1 LIHITQ
7 FVAASVAVILLPGPG
22 QIAILTATLS
32 GGWKSGLKAV
42 AGLVT
47 GDLCIMALTALG
59 VATVFRMYPGS
70 VRILRL
76 AGGLCIGW
84 IGLRV
89 LFSRL
94 GALTAVEDVRGEPRW
109 YLRTVGITL
118 LNPKAILFFV
128 SFFPLF
134 MDPTMG
140 VVRSFLQMGVI
151 FTALSGSYLIL
162 FSWMGSRL
170 SRWLQSSAWAA
181 VWVPR
186 TLGAIILGFG
196 SWMLLE

>member
-1 LIHITQ
+1 MLHFTQ

-22 QIAILTATLS
+22 QIAVLAATLS
-32 GGWKSGLKAV
+32 GGWTSGLKAV

-59 VATVFRMYPGS
+59 VATVFRTCPGV
-70 VRILRL
+70 VRIVHW
-76 AGGLCIGW
+76 AGGLCICW
-84 IGLRV
+84 IGLCV
-89 LFSRL
+89 LLSRL
-94 GALTAVEDVRGEPRW
+94 DALIPAENARSNQNW

-134 MDPTMG
+134 MDPSKG
-140 VVRSFLQMGVI
+140 VLRSFAQMGAL
-151 FTALSGSYLIL
+151 FSLLSGGYLVL
-162 FSWMGSRL
+162 FSWMGHRL
-170 SRWLQSSAWAA
+170 SRWLSSSPRAA

-186 TLGAIILGFG
+186 ALGGIILFFG
-196 SWMLLE
+196 CWMLLK